1 MEFLGLVLREKKFG
15 PVCAKYS
22 IDESCYRGI
31 PTCACKVFYSQGLKA
46 KSSGIR
52 GYGRLLCCFLLRA
65 EESWSPSQFALSIAR
80 VKVMRHIAKI
90 MLWKTYGGSG
100 LVVFAAGDKGVLRWS
115 GVMNHRGTRR
125 AWRPAAR
132 YDYGG
137 SRWSASPVV
146 RSSFFMGGA
155 SVGDD
160 LQFRV
165 TRGVSAVPP
174 GLRFT
179 LSRPHPGL
187 TSWAALFRRSAAR
200 RRLLRCTRSAR
211 FWIPNDPQESGGRR
225 RRAFQNCP
233 PVASW

>member
-1 MEFLGLVLREKKFG
+1 VKTKFG
-15 PVCAKYS
+15 PFCAKYS

-146 RSSFFMGGA
+146 RSSFFMGG
-155 SVGDD
+155 G
-160 LQFRV
+160 
-165 TRGVSAVPP
+165 
-174 GLRFT
+174 
-179 LSRPHPGL
+179 
-187 TSWAALFRRSAAR
+187 FRRGRSSVSSHSRSFCRPSGTALHFVAPAPRTHVLGCIIPPLRGSAQIAS
-200 RRLLRCTRSAR
+200 LHALRQVLDTKR
-211 FWIPNDPQESGGRR
+211 
-225 RRAFQNCP
+225 P
-233 PVASW
+233 PRVRWEKT